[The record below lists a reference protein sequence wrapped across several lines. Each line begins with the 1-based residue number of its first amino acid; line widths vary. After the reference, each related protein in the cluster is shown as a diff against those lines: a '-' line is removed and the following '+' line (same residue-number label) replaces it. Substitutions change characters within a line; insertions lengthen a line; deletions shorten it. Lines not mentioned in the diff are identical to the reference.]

1 MKIYI
6 NKPKESWVV
15 DRFIDEWKFYNKN
28 SYTSNILFSDIV
40 WIIAPWTW
48 KKINKSILKKKK
60 VICTI
65 HHIDKTKFDEEEQEN
80 FRNLEEFVDC
90 FHVISTS
97 TYEQVSKYSN
107 KKIYTAPFWAN
118 KKLWFEI
125 KDKELL
131 RKKYSL
137 NGESFYVG
145 SFQRDTEGHD
155 LKSLKL
161 SKGPDQ
167 FVEIVKTLKKDKKNL
182 EVLLTG
188 KRRQYLINELTK
200 NKIPYKYYE
209 MADFTELNELYNCLD
224 LYIVASRIEGGPQS
238 ILESAL
244 TNTPIISTNVGIA
257 SEILHSDAIFNMD
270 NYKKSKPNNKHAS
283 KKVEKYTIPSGFNKF
298 NEMFTEVYES

>member
-15 DRFIDEWKFYNKN
+15 DRFVDEWKFYNKKT
-28 SYTSNILFSDIV
+28 YTGNIFFSDIV

-48 KKINKSILKKKK
+48 KKINKNILKKKK

-65 HHIDKTKFDEEEQEN
+65 HHIDETKFNKEEQEN

-90 FHVISTS
+90 FHVISKS

-107 KKIYTAPFWAN
+107 KKIYTIPFWAN
-118 KKLWFEI
+118 KNLWFDI
-125 KDKELL
+125 DDKKSL
-131 RKKYSL
+131 REKYSL
-137 NGESFYVG
+137 NFDSFYVG

-155 LKSLKL
+155 LKSPKL

-167 FVEIVKTLKKDKKNL
+167 FIEIVKTLKEDKKNL

-188 KRRQYLINELTK
+188 KRRQYLINELNK
-200 NKIPYKYYE
+200 NNIPYKYFE
-209 MADFTELNELYNCLD
+209 MTNFTDLNELYNCLD
-224 LYIVASRIEGGPQS
+224 LYIVASRTEGGPQS

-244 TNTPIISTNVGIA
+244 TNTPIISTDVGIA
-257 SEILHSDAIFNMD
+257 SEILHKDAIFNMD
-270 NYKKSKPNNKHAS
+270 NYKKSKANNNYALKNS
-283 KKVEKYTIPSGFNKF
+283 EKYIIPAGFDKYF
-298 NEMFTEVYES
+298 QMFKEVYES